1 MKSFIKSILKYI
13 FFKIKYLHHNVIIN
27 SSFVSIRSIIGNNV
41 LIQSN
46 TFVSANSI
54 VGDYTYINKN
64 SSVENTIIGK
74 YCSIASG
81 VIIGPYE
88 HDYKKLSTHPFW
100 RESFYGLI
108 KNNIKDENYRL
119 TTIGNDVWIGTN
131 VIIKSGATIGDGAII
146 GAGSVVTKK
155 IPPYEIWA
163 GVPAKKI
170 KDRFDNQTKN
180 KLLKLDWTNKNNIWI
195 QKNILPNINLNIDSL
210 LDKINP

>member
-1 MKSFIKSILKYI
+1 
-13 FFKIKYLHHNVIIN
+13 
-27 SSFVSIRSIIGNNV
+27 
-41 LIQSN
+41 
-46 TFVSANSI
+46 
-54 VGDYTYINKN
+54 
-64 SSVENTIIGK
+64 
-74 YCSIASG
+74 
-81 VIIGPYE
+81 
-88 HDYKKLSTHPFW
+88 
-100 RESFYGLI
+100 
-108 KNNIKDENYRL
+108 
-119 TTIGNDVWIGTN
+119 
-131 VIIKSGATIGDGAII
+131 VIIKSGGTRGVGAII

>member
-1 MKSFIKSILKYI
+1 M
-13 FFKIKYLHHNVIIN
+13 
-27 SSFVSIRSIIGNNV
+27 
-41 LIQSN
+41 
-46 TFVSANSI
+46 
-54 VGDYTYINKN
+54 
-64 SSVENTIIGK
+64 
-74 YCSIASG
+74 
-81 VIIGPYE
+81 
-88 HDYKKLSTHPFW
+88 
-100 RESFYGLI
+100 
-108 KNNIKDENYRL
+108 
-119 TTIGNDVWIGTN
+119 
-131 VIIKSGATIGDGAII
+131 IIKSGGTRGVGAII